1 MPAVGPS
8 SDGKQP
14 KPVAK
19 VPGKLG
25 DCGARQPGGGQFDG
39 QWQPVQ
45 VGAYRSNRFLQDAV
59 IVGREQGAE
68 LSVRGGGHNVAGLAV
83 TEGGLMIDLAPMK
96 GIRVDPARR
105 TIWAQ
110 AGVTWKELNRAAA
123 CHGLATTG
131 GVVSSTGI
139 AGLTLG
145 GGEGWLMGKYG
156 LTIDN
161 LLAVEV
167 ITADGEVVTA
177 STEDNPDLFWALR
190 GGGGNFG
197 VAASFEYQA
206 HPVATIHG
214 GAVVHPVSRAHEA
227 FRFYYD
233 FTQAAPDELTV
244 YMSLF
249 ASPDAPEEAFMAMAA
264 CHCGDPARAEVDL
277 KPLRQFGPPVT
288 DLIGPMPYP
297 LMNTLNDSGYP
308 RGALNYWKSAFL
320 TELSDTALDIM
331 LDAMRRCP
339 SPMGGLG
346 VVPYL
351 GAVARVAPTATAF
364 AHRAPGYSLLIVAQW
379 MDQDESQQNIAWAKE
394 TFDNLRP
401 YMADRSYV
409 NNLIAEDGQKVH
421 EVWGANYQRLVEVK
435 RRYDPGNVFHL
446 NHNINPLAQVAG

>member
-1 MPAVGPS
+1 
-8 SDGKQP
+8 
-14 KPVAK
+14 
-19 VPGKLG
+19 
-25 DCGARQPGGGQFDG
+25 
-39 QWQPVQ
+39 
-45 VGAYRSNRFLQDAV
+45 
-59 IVGREQGAE
+59 
-68 LSVRGGGHNVAGLAV
+68 
-83 TEGGLMIDLAPMK
+83 
-96 GIRVDPARR
+96 
-105 TIWAQ
+105 
-110 AGVTWKELNRAAA
+110 
-123 CHGLATTG
+123 
-131 GVVSSTGI
+131 
-139 AGLTLG
+139 
-145 GGEGWLMGKYG
+145 
-156 LTIDN
+156 
-161 LLAVEV
+161 
-167 ITADGEVVTA
+167 
-177 STEDNPDLFWALR
+177 
-190 GGGGNFG
+190 
-197 VAASFEYQA
+197 
-206 HPVATIHG
+206 
-214 GAVVHPVSRAHEA
+214 
-227 FRFYYD
+227 
-233 FTQAAPDELTV
+233 
-244 YMSLF
+244 MSLF